1 MIEITEEDKQRLK
14 DGESVEKCIK
24 IREPVDGDVP
34 SSINTIELKLSTKGV
49 IPPNLAEPE
58 ELIEEFDDVDGV
70 EEQLEEDGY
79 L

>member
-1 MIEITEEDKQRLK
+1 MIEVTEEDKQRLK
-14 DGESVEKCIK
+14 DGESVEKCIA
-24 IREPVDGDVP
+24 IREPVEGDVP

-58 ELIEEFDDVDGV
+58 ELVDEFPDVDGI
-70 EEQLEEDGY
+70 EEQLKEDGY